1 MHLTYNAINSQYA
14 VKQSLPIYSWGCL
27 NFTLRYSC
35 FSLRSKWGDLEGYYA
50 FNAKE
55 LDEEN
60 GMYYYSA
67 RYYAPPTFISRDP
80 LFEKYPSISP
90 YAYCANNPVLF
101 IDPDGRSTR
110 VAKNEDGTYRVI
122 GGDLTDKDYN
132 IYVYTTDEDGNYTVK
147 GESIGVT
154 TSLTSFYNS
163 DENSWMG
170 VIRPN
175 DNTGR
180 DFLNKDIIDADPPIG
195 YYMDN
200 AKTGQ
205 RYDFKVTN
213 GTNIWLYDKVDDYY
227 RGMPLGKNNKGNMI
241 YSSARDIGNIAAGY
255 VAGVHAV
262 PWKMVRKE
270 FDKLE
275 STQKGFSSVEG
286 ISSQNAQ
293 RVGWE
298 IGHSKAPAG
307 LIPRLW
313 RSRAAIKKFIKRK

>member
-1 MHLTYNAINSQYA
+1 
-14 VKQSLPIYSWGCL
+14 
-27 NFTLRYSC
+27 
-35 FSLRSKWGDLEGYYA
+35 
-50 FNAKE
+50 
-55 LDEEN
+55 
-60 GMYYYSA
+60 MYYYSA

>member
-14 VKQSLPIYSWGCL
+14 VKQSLPLG
-27 NFTLRYSC
+27 
-35 FSLRSKWGDLEGYYA
+35 GDLEGFYA

-80 LFEKYPSISP
+80 LFEKYPFMSP

-132 IYVYTTDEDGNYTVK
+132 IYVYTKDKDGNYTIR

-163 DENSWMG
+163 DENLWMG
-170 VIRPN
+170 VIRPD
-175 DNTGR
+175 DNAGR
-180 DFLNKDIIDADPPIG
+180 DFLNKDIIHADPPIG

-213 GTNIWLYDKVDDYY
+213 GTNAKYRKPEDFY

-262 PWKMVRKE
+262 PWKMARKE

-275 STQKGFSSVEG
+275 STQKGFSSAEG

-313 RSRAAIKKFIKRK
+313 RSRAAIKKFIIRK

>member
-14 VKQSLPIYSWGCL
+14 VKQSLPLG
-27 NFTLRYSC
+27 
-35 FSLRSKWGDLEGYYA
+35 GDLEGFYA

-60 GMYYYSA
+60 NMYYYSA

-262 PWKMVRKE
+262 PWKMARKE